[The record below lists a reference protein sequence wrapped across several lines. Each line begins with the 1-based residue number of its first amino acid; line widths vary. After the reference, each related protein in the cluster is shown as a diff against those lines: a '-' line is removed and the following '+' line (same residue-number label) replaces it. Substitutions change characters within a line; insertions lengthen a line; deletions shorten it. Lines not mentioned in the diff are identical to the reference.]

1 MITFPSLTKLH
12 CFQEQF
18 QVFNYLCSLA
28 WFPVCQA
35 LSQCAEK
42 TNHSAFPDTIFC
54 PSKDGP
60 LSEKVSHLT
69 QECNNLQETEA
80 FFQGKR
86 MRYSAFVQK
95 MAESSSE
102 LQEKILMDYS
112 KNL

>member
-1 MITFPSLTKLH
+1 MSNISITDQVALH
-12 CFQEQF
+12 FISSQEQF
-18 QVFNYLCSLA
+18 QVFNYLCSPA
-28 WFPVCQA
+28 WFTVCQA

-42 TNHSAFPDTIFC
+42 TNHSAFTDPIFC

-60 LSEKVSHLT
+60 LSEKVSRLT

-86 MRYSAFVQK
+86 IRYSAFVQK

-102 LQEKILMDYS
+102 L
-112 KNL
+112 